1 MEAQIAALS
10 HKFEAMEAEMR
21 LKDQENR
28 RLKEDKLEAERA
40 NEELRSKLD
49 KLEKRYKHD
58 KGEWK

>member
-21 LKDQENR
+21 LKDQENK

-49 KLEKRYKHD
+49 KL
-58 KGEWK
+58 